1 MSLIGLPFRV
11 VLADDHPIVLSGLK
25 SLIQLDPGF
34 HVIEA
39 CPDGP
44 SALQAIR
51 ATRPDLPILD
61 IMMPG
66 LTGLDVLAALR
77 AEELESRVV
86 ILTASARDDHI
97 VQAVA
102 DGAFGIMLK
111 DA

>member
-1 MSLIGLPFRV
+1 MSTIGPPFRV

-34 HVIEA
+34 QVIQT
-39 CPDGP
+39 CLDGP

-51 ATRPDLPILD
+51 DTRPDLAILD

-66 LTGLDVLAALR
+66 LTGLEVLAALR
-77 AEELESRVV
+77 ADELETRVV

-102 DGAFGIMLK
+102 D
-111 DA
+111 